1 MQGNNTFHK
10 LVIAHQQALHSV
22 SDENGHVQNGH
33 ANVHEKRSK
42 PVQQKL
48 INVRPMSKE
57 QLLSKKTSL
66 TEDQPVHDQLIQEEQ
81 RETSASALRPYLDY
95 VNVSKGWLVTAATL
109 IAQIAFSLIQLFG
122 NVWLAT
128 QLTNTTI
135 TKGLLIGV
143 YGGTSVLAV
152 ALFYFRSNMVVN
164 LGLQASDSFYRGV
177 SNAIMKAPMSFFDST
192 PSGRILSRV
201 SFLSLE

>member
-1 MQGNNTFHK
+1 MQHNDTFHK

-22 SDENGHVQNGH
+22 SDENGH

-42 PVQQKL
+42 PAPQKP
-48 INVRPMSKE
+48 INVRPLSKE

-95 VNVSKGWLVTAATL
+95 VNVSKGWLVIVAIL
-109 IAQIAFSLIQLFG
+109 IGQITFSLIQLFG

-128 QLTNTTI
+128 QLTNTMI

-152 ALFYFRSNMVVN
+152 ALFYFRSNMVVK

-177 SNAIMKAPMSFFDST
+177 SNSIMKAPMSFFDST

-201 SFLSLE
+201 SFVSLE